1 MQKCWQL
8 VAVVLGPG
16 LLAGLAVVAPTF
28 VQSFVLRDCD
38 MKLGCAGGVQFTVLL
53 AAGSLLLSSLG
64 FISVAL
70 AYRSTL
76 RHLTLKWVVVL
87 VVALAAALTT
97 MLYTVGH
104 WPVASV
110 VLTLIL
116 WVVISAIICWAAL
129 ASARRLLPNNSLKPN
144 PLRGAA

>member
-1 MQKCWQL
+1 MQKSWQL

-28 VQSFVLRDCD
+28 VQSFVLGNCD

-53 AAGSLLLSSLG
+53 AAVSLFLSSLG
-64 FISVAL
+64 FISAAL

-110 VLTLIL
+110 VLTLAL
-116 WVVISAIICWAAL
+116 WIVFSAIICWAVL
-129 ASARRLLPNNSLKPN
+129 ASARRLVPNDSLKPK
-144 PLRGAA
+144 PFRGSA